1 MSSNSS
7 INSSSV
13 GASVELSLLLDRA
26 PPWTILNTPCGASGK
41 EVKAQFRTL
50 ASECAKSPRHAG
62 SVIMLADQLSHHVA
76 CRAHGR
82 STDGSCEDHMLGQL
96 SDDASLHQDLLQ
108 LPQIKKTDPAG
119 LDCSSYKEGKLGTSD
134 VKGFEHNR
142 FYKPGRHYELLA
154 YCICQSKGQHFCGS
168 RS

>member
-1 MSSNSS
+1 MFEEVVRICSSLKTHW
-7 INSSSV
+7 
-13 GASVELSLLLDRA
+13 LSDKPVVA
-26 PPWTILNTPCGASGK
+26 PL
-41 EVKAQFRTL
+41 KAQFRTL

-142 FYKPGRHYELLA
+142 FYKPGRHYELIAQTSPSLRIP
-154 YCICQSKGQHFCGS
+154 YK
-168 RS
+168 